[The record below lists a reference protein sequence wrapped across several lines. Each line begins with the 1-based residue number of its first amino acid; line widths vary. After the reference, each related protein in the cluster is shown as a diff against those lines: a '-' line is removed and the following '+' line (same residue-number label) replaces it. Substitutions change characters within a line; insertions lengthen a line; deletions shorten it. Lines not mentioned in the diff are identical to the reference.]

1 MERLFRP
8 VVTEAPVGTLLL
20 ASPRYPVRLRRIAD
34 PPALL
39 YVRGEVHPEEPAVA
53 IVGSR
58 RATSTGRLVTERLA
72 AGLAQRGVTVVS
84 GLARGID
91 AVAHRAAL
99 EAGGRTIAVLG
110 CGPDVVYPPEHAALA
125 DAIARSGCV
134 ITELPP
140 GTPPL
145 AHHFPRRNRIIAG
158 VALGVVVV
166 EGDQRSGAFSTA
178 ASALNEGREVMAT
191 PGSVLNPLTRAPHAL
206 LRQGATLIESP
217 EDVLAAVGL
226 PLDPADAGPSSSM
239 EQPEGAASLV
249 WRAVS
254 TEPAHIDQIVDSSG
268 LPVAEV
274 AALLIE
280 LELRG
285 LVRPLP
291 GKHFIRVW
299 RAREG
304 EQ

>member
-1 MERLFRP
+1 MERLFRLP
-8 VVTEAPVGTLLL
+8 VKRAPVGTVLL
-20 ASPRYPVRLRRIAD
+20 ASARYPARLRRIAD

-39 YVRGEVHPEEPAVA
+39 YVRGEVRPEEAAVA

-58 RATSTGRLVTERLA
+58 RATATGRLVTERLA
-72 AGLAQRGVTVVS
+72 AGLAQYGVTVVS

-110 CGPDVVYPPEHAALA
+110 CGPDIVYPSEHAELLA
-125 DAIARSGCV
+125 AIERSGCV
-134 ITELPP
+134 MTEFSP

-158 VALGVVVV
+158 LALGVVVV
-166 EGDQRSGAFSTA
+166 EGDERSGALSTA

-191 PGSVLNPLTRAPHAL
+191 PGSVLNPLTRAPHSL
-206 LRQGATLIESP
+206 LRQGATLVESAA
-217 EDVLAAVGL
+217 EVLAAVGL
-226 PLDPADAGPSSSM
+226 PVEPASSGGAGPM
-239 EQPEGAASLV
+239 EQPEGPAALV
-249 WRAVS
+249 WQALG
-254 TEPAHIDQIVDSSG
+254 TEPVHIDQIVDDSS
-268 LPVAEV
+268 LPAAEV

-285 LVRPLP
+285 LVRGLP

-299 RAREG
+299 RASDSQR
-304 EQ
+304 

>member
-1 MERLFRP
+1 MAT
-8 VVTEAPVGTLLL
+8 VLL
-20 ASPRYPVRLRRIAD
+20 ASPRYPARLRRIAD
-34 PPALL
+34 PPPLL
-39 YVRGEVHPEEPAVA
+39 YARGEVRPEEAAVA

-58 RATSTGRLVTERLA
+58 RGTATGRLVTERLA
-72 AGLAQRGVTVVS
+72 AGLAQYGVTVVS

-110 CGPDVVYPPEHAALA
+110 CGPDIVYPPEHGELFAA
-125 DAIARSGCV
+125 ITRSGCV
-134 ITELPP
+134 LSEFSP

-158 VALGVVVV
+158 LALGVVVI
-166 EGDQRSGAFSTA
+166 EGDARSGALSTA

-206 LRQGATLIESP
+206 LRQGATLVESA
-217 EDVLAAVGL
+217 EEVLAAVGL
-226 PLDPADAGPSSSM
+226 AVDPAALGVGLAAGPE
-239 EQPEGAASLV
+239 EQPEGAAALV
-249 WRAVS
+249 WQALGN
-254 TEPAHIDQIVDSSG
+254 EPAHIDEIVDGSA
-268 LPVAEV
+268 LPAAEV

-285 LVRPLP
+285 LVRGLP

-304 EQ
+304 AQ